1 MGISGVSEEQ
11 PYHQMCEAFPTILP
25 LVIKRISLALYLEIQ
40 IFFLHESIIES
51 FLTMPPKENQLA
63 SNSGLRDY
71 LTVLTIGYLKPTMKS
86 SDFQTAFKDSNFFTP
101 LETTTLFRNMKHTTC
116 VSTG

>member
-1 MGISGVSEEQ
+1 
-11 PYHQMCEAFPTILP
+11 MCEAFPTILP
-25 LVIKRISLALYLEIQ
+25 LAIKRISLALYLEIQ
-40 IFFLHESIIES
+40 IFFLHESITES
-51 FLTMPPKENQLA
+51 YLTMPPKENQLA

-71 LTVLTIGYLKPTMKS
+71 LTVLTIGYLIAIKPTMKS